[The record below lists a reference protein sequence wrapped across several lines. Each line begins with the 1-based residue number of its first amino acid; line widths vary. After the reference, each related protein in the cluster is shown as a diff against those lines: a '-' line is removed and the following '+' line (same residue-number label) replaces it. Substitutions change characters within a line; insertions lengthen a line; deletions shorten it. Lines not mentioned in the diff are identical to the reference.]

1 MHIQGMG
8 IRPDIVVLKGKVI
21 TLLELTIPINTKAS
35 LQNAMAH
42 KQAKD
47 NYISL
52 LGDLEARGFTS
63 MLETVE
69 IGSLGHF
76 SLDSIN
82 SHHSIS
88 SLLNRCSV
96 QNLMLSLVSRIAISC
111 SQIIFNCWNQ
121 LEWSSPPLV

>member
-1 MHIQGMG
+1 MEGN
-8 IRPDIVVLKGKVI
+8 VI
-21 TLLELTIPINTKAS
+21 TLLELTIPINTKTG
-35 LQNAMAH
+35 LQNARAC

-69 IGSLGHF
+69 IESLGHF

-82 SHHSIS
+82 SLHSII
-88 SLLNRCSV
+88 SLLKRRSV
-96 QNLMLSLVSRIAISC
+96 RNLMLSLSRVAISC
-111 SQIIFNCWNQ
+111 SQTIFNCRNQ